1 MNIAPVHSLQVYLV
15 LCDIFILFIFITL
28 KLCMCVPVS
37 GYMHVSV
44 GAHRS
49 QEYQNRTP
57 QAGVSGCEFPNMGA
71 RTQTLIF
78 YKSSKCS

>member
-1 MNIAPVHSLQVYLV
+1 
-15 LCDIFILFIFITL
+15 
-28 KLCMCVPVS
+28 MCVPVS

-57 QAGVSGCEFPNMGA
+57 EAGISGCEFPNMGA
-71 RTQTLIF
+71 RTQTLVF
-78 YKSSKCS
+78 YKSSKRS